1 MFRPVL
7 AQGQGTSGEA
17 AAPAFGTGT
26 RRVPELLNF
35 ANGLFRDRH
44 YAMAAEEYERFLK
57 AAPPGP
63 DAIEARFGLANAR
76 LFQGQYELAR
86 HQFEEFLKAA
96 PDHRNAPTA
105 WFRIG
110 ETAYMLSDLPAA
122 RQALE
127 TFMGRVGTTRNPY
140 LEIAWPYL
148 GDVCLRMSSLPE
160 ARRAYEKALEAYPEG
175 RLADR
180 ARFGLARTMA
190 LQNEPDTALKVLATM
205 AGAAAATGTTGSGSR
220 SA

>member
-1 MFRPVL
+1 MPITSSQTPAGRARRALALGILVMFCPVL
-7 AQGQGTSGEA
+7 ARGQGTSGEA

-26 RRVPELLNF
+26 RRVAELLNF
-35 ANGLFRDRH
+35 ANGLFRDRR

-76 LFQGQYELAR
+76 LFQGQSELAR

-110 ETAYMLSDLPAA
+110 ETAYMLGDLPAA

-127 TFMGRVGTTRNPY
+127 TFIGRVGTTAQPVPRDRVA
-140 LEIAWPYL
+140 LS
-148 GDVCLRMSSLPE
+148 GRRLPPDE
-160 ARRAYEKALEAYPEG
+160 EPARGPAGVREG
-175 RLADR
+175 AGGVSR
-180 ARFGLARTMA
+180 
-190 LQNEPDTALKVLATM
+190 
-205 AGAAAATGTTGSGSR
+205 GAAG
-220 SA
+220 